1 MPSAGKAHAM
11 HPVGL
16 LAVLVAFTLLAGACL
31 EAPPD
36 ERPVRGEPS
45 DTTTSET
52 EPFDA
57 ATIEAQP
64 LRAEGVERFARE
76 VTLRVRNLGCGRVVT
91 GSAVAIDGDLLV
103 TNRHVVEGA
112 DALEVTT
119 WDGTTMT
126 VAVARAATTHDIA
139 VAEVGGE
146 LPNVAPVA
154 AADPEPGD
162 RVLVAGY
169 PGGGGLS
176 LEEGRMVARTSDRL
190 FGADAGALALDVE
203 VAPGSSGGPV
213 LDRDGQLVG
222 VIYALAV
229 EGGRGFAVPV
239 TALQDALEAGDALVD
254 VPECR

>member
-1 MPSAGKAHAM
+1 MPWGGKAHVT

-16 LAVLVAFTLLAGACL
+16 SAVLVGLVLLAGACL

-36 ERPVRGEPS
+36 ERPVRAEPS
-45 DTTTSET
+45 D
-52 EPFDA
+52 A
-57 ATIEAQP
+57 ATVEAEP

-139 VAEVGGE
+139 VAEVDGQ
-146 LPNVAPVA
+146 LPDVAPVA

-162 RVLVAGY
+162 RILVAGY
-169 PGGGGLS
+169 PGGAGLS
-176 LEEGRMVARTSDRL
+176 LDEGHMVARTSDRL
-190 FGADAGALALDVE
+190 FGSEAGALALDVE
-203 VAPGSSGGPV
+203 VAPGNSGGPV
-213 LDRDGQLVG
+213 LDPDGQLVG
-222 VIYALAV
+222 VVYALAV

-239 TALQDALEAGDALVD
+239 TALQDALQAADALVD
-254 VPECR
+254 VPECP